1 MSADGET
8 VQGAPWRLR
17 IDVILLALVA
27 LAILVGLAAISARGF
42 ARPPAVVDGLAFAPL
57 PTETATATPTPGWW
71 ATVPVTAT
79 PALSGLPG
87 LPKVSLGGSGGGLQG
102 GQPVKFEVLSCPRA
116 DVKIT
121 GVTTA
126 GKAGWWIIAGTAAIA
141 NQAYWKGELSPDS
154 FGSAQDRGQGWM
166 MLYRSNAAVQD
177 GTLIEFNTRT
187 VPRGAYQLR
196 LTAVDRTGNYP
207 EPCVIRVSTQ

>member
-1 MSADGET
+1 MSADGEA
-8 VQGAPWRLR
+8 APRALWRLR
-17 IDVILLALVA
+17 VDVILLALAA

-42 ARPPAVVDGLAFAPL
+42 AQPPDAVEGLAYEPL
-57 PTETATATPTPGWW
+57 PTATATMAPTPGWW

-79 PALSGLPG
+79 PALGGLPG
-87 LPKVSLGGSGGGLQG
+87 LPKVSLGGSGGGSNA
-102 GQPVKFEVLSCPRA
+102 GQPVAFDVASCPRA

-121 GVTTA
+121 SVTTA
-126 GKAGWWIIAGTAAIA
+126 GKAGWRETAPYVWNIAGTAAIP
-141 NQAYWKGELSPDS
+141 NQEYWKGELSAD
-154 FGSAQDRGQGWM
+154 GQGWA

-177 GTLIEFNTRT
+177 GLLIEFNTRT
-187 VPRGAYQLR
+187 VPRGDYQLR